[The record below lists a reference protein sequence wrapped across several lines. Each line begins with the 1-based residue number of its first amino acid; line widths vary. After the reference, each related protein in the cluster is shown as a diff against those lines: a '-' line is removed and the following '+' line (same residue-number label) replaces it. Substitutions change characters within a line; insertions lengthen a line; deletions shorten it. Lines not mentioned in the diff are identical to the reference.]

1 MNPWICALLITGAG
15 AIGGLVNALIAD
27 KGFYMPTTK
36 KGIICPGFFG
46 NILIGGIVC
55 ICFLVFLWFRS
66 LGGIRHY

>member
-36 KGIICPGFFG
+36 KE
-46 NILIGGIVC
+46 
-55 ICFLVFLWFRS
+55 
-66 LGGIRHY
+66 